1 MYNEAFPLSE
11 DKIRQKNRKSWLGD
25 GKEEEG
31 TVLQKGQ
38 GVKETLGDANA
49 DERGLG
55 LQGGQVD
62 VHEGIM
68 ARFQNE
74 LGDISNEAFPLSE
87 DKRKQKD
94 RKKSWLDDP
103 QF

>member
-1 MYNEAFPLSE
+1 
-11 DKIRQKNRKSWLGD
+11 
-25 GKEEEG
+25 
-31 TVLQKGQ
+31 
-38 GVKETLGDANA
+38 
-49 DERGLG
+49 
-55 LQGGQVD
+55 
-62 VHEGIM
+62 M